1 MAKRSARPGKA
12 VRPQSYSKGAPS
24 PRNVAPSKAAGSAAI
39 TPLARAGGRAAAAM
53 AMVPKV
59 DFATEYHYVIQDLRR
74 LFTLA
79 AGLLVLLSVLA
90 FFLTR

>member
-1 MAKRSARPGKA
+1 
-12 VRPQSYSKGAPS
+12 
-24 PRNVAPSKAAGSAAI
+24 
-39 TPLARAGGRAAAAM
+39 M